1 MIWKRIGRQVLN
13 GVDELAGSFKVN
25 RAVRSAV
32 KEGGEE
38 AAKNASKAAKEI
50 GEDVAERVGKRNAAN
65 QAEQAVKSEAKK
77 TYNQAVH
84 GVNEARKTTSDAAK
98 NAANNVDD
106 SLIRFEGKNGT
117 IYERRRNPNW
127 QEGNI
132 RKSKTNPYG
141 RNQYLYTADGA
152 SISGKDFGSA
162 KKDFVE
168 SGGKVTTAE
177 DIQKQA
183 QKISETAA
191 GDNAGFDLMQFAAD
205 HPVGTALAGLGV
217 GVVGANLL
225 DND

>member
-50 GEDVAERVGKRNAAN
+50 GEDVAERIGKRNAAN

-84 GVNEARKTTSDAAK
+84 GVNEAKKGSDSATKAIQREIDTPITK
-98 NAANNVDD
+98 YDYRQRVVNNQE
-106 SLIRFEGKNGT
+106 IF
-117 IYERRRNPNW
+117 ERRPTGSNGSWANIDNVEYANARRGAHSNSSEFTFESRASSEDVPALVKA
-127 QEGNI
+127 QE
-132 RKSKTNPYG
+132 
-141 RNQYLYTADGA
+141 
-152 SISGKDFGSA
+152 
-162 KKDFVE
+162 V
-168 SGGKVTTAE
+168 
-177 DIQKQA
+177 A
-183 QKISETAA
+183 QTGA